1 VWRRPLTNSPPIRAA
16 LGSVRDNAGKSGAES
31 TSTSNLPSGAL
42 ADLPQ
47 RGSRPIST
55 VIDPTRT
62 READGETKILTPGHV
77 QFQPSAEDLRLNPRL
92 APALGHSPQFVA
104 GQRPDSFLVQ
114 GELSDGRKFKVMGVR
129 AEAKLAGEDK
139 PLPIGPST
147 LVIDHGTMTPEQSR
161 LYETMQARTV
171 FPRYETSGLE
181 GSNCVHAHAENVRQL
196 LDHDVGP
203 LPAHL
208 MPQEMQPLLKDVKT
222 EPER

>member
-1 VWRRPLTNSPPIRAA
+1 MYATISILAA
-16 LGSVRDNAGKSGAES
+16 LNARSAGA
-31 TSTSNLPSGAL
+31 GG
-42 ADLPQ
+42 Q
-47 RGSRPIST
+47 
-55 VIDPTRT
+55 
-62 READGETKILTPGHV
+62 HV
-77 QFQPSAEDLRLNPRL
+77 QVGLYTTGISLL
-92 APALGHSPQFVA
+92 ANVASNALVSGKPAGRYGNGHPNIVPYRSFNCRDAAVAVAVGNDMQFVA
-104 GQRPDSFLVQ
+104 FCKAI
-114 GELSDGRKFKVMGVR
+114 GEPGWPADPRFTKNADRVRSRAAIDGLI
-129 AEAKLAGEDK
+129 EAKLAGEDK

-161 LYETMQARTV
+161 LYETMQAGTV